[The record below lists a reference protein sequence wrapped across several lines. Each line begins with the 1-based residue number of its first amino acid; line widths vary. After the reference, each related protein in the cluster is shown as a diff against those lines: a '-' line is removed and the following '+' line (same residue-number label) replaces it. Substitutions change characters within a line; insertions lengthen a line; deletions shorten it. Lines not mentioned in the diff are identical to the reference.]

1 MLNETFSVIFR
12 HRASKKLLLKHI
24 QLNFSDDL
32 RPNVPGVTNR
42 SAPLIWFVKLYIT
55 FSMWIASNASFVN
68 DNWPLEINCSLST
81 RIPWFAKKT
90 TMLHLQVWHTVRKSQ
105 IVSKNCEFEFS
116 CQKLMNHPDYDTLF
130 SYYNLN
136 FSANIVKI
144 QLLFDLYLH
153 KITILAWKFKLY
165 RKILRLKIIKKHCF
179 IPQTLK
185 FTILTFSKNW
195 IFGHNFRF
203 SNSVQFD
210 TQQIRVWIISKLC
223 GSWLVIYF
231 PDRKR
236 LQKQ

>member
-81 RIPWFAKKT
+81 RILWFAKKT

-105 IVSKNCEFEFS
+105 IVSKNWWTILIMIHCFPIRIWIFPP
-116 CQKLMNHPDYDTLF
+116 K
-130 SYYNLN
+130 
-136 FSANIVKI
+136 IVKI

-179 IPQTLK
+179 KPQTLK

>member
-1 MLNETFSVIFR
+1 
-12 HRASKKLLLKHI
+12 
-24 QLNFSDDL
+24 
-32 RPNVPGVTNR
+32 
-42 SAPLIWFVKLYIT
+42 
-55 FSMWIASNASFVN
+55 
-68 DNWPLEINCSLST
+68 
-81 RIPWFAKKT
+81 
-90 TMLHLQVWHTVRKSQ
+90 MLHLSTTIGHWRSTVHYQRG
-105 IVSKNCEFEFS
+105 FFGL
-116 CQKLMNHPDYDTLF
+116 QKRLLCFIFRFDTLLENLKLCPKIV
-130 SYYNLN
+130 NLN
-136 FSANIVKI
+136 FRDKNWWTILIMIHCFPIRIWIFPPKIVKI
-144 QLLFDLYLH
+144 QLLFDLYFH

>member
-136 FSANIVKI
+136 FSAKNCQNSTFVRSVLTQNHDFGVKI
-144 QLLFDLYLH
+144 QIIQENLAFKNYQKTLFYTSNTQ
-153 KITILAWKFKLY
+153 I
-165 RKILRLKIIKKHCF
+165 
-179 IPQTLK
+179 
-185 FTILTFSKNW
+185 
-195 IFGHNFRF
+195 HNFDVF
-203 SNSVQFD
+203 
-210 TQQIRVWIISKLC
+210 
-223 GSWLVIYF
+223 
-231 PDRKR
+231 
-236 LQKQ
+236 

>member
-81 RIPWFAKKT
+81 RILWFAKKT
-90 TMLHLQVWHTVRKSQ
+90 TMLHVQVCTLLENLKLCPK
-105 IVSKNCEFEFS
+105 IV
-116 CQKLMNHPDYDTLF
+116 
-130 SYYNLN
+130 NLN
-136 FSANIVKI
+136 FRAKNWWTILIMIHCFPIRIWIFPPKIVKI

-185 FTILTFSKNW
+185 FTILTFSKN
-195 IFGHNFRF
+195 
-203 SNSVQFD
+203 
-210 TQQIRVWIISKLC
+210 
-223 GSWLVIYF
+223 
-231 PDRKR
+231 
-236 LQKQ
+236 